1 MKRQTLALLAGV
13 VVVGGLAVGAFAF
26 TSLGGGGPSAA
37 DQVPSDVDM
46 VVTVDGDVMTDQVTR
61 EIMNA
66 SYEGTP
72 QFGDAPASPE
82 EAFSEFEAETDLDP
96 EGFEEGVMF
105 ASVPEGSLVSATQE
119 EYSGFVFH
127 ANWDTDAVVEMLRED
142 ASVELEETT
151 YNGATVYR
159 PVEEP
164 EFGTATAFAVLG
176 DGQFVGGSEQVVEDV
191 VDVAAGDADS
201 FGGDLRTAYEDAPD
215 GLVQYA
221 VRVPTEQIP
230 QEGGGVGPDVS
241 EFRGVNV
248 IAGSYYTTAN
258 SAGVETR
265 LIADSGDDAQD
276 VQDVVDGGISL
287 LTGFTQD
294 EDVKSHLREIDVERN
309 GATVVVSY
317 EQSVDSLRE
326 LIEYLNSQGTGA
338 VGA

>member
-1 MKRQTLALLAGV
+1 MQRQTLALLAGV
-13 VVVGGLAVGAFAF
+13 VVVGGLAVGAFAL
-26 TSLGGGGPSAA
+26 TSLGGGPSAA

-46 VVTVDGDVMTDQVTR
+46 VVKVDGDVTTDQVTR
-61 EIMNA
+61 ELLNA
-66 SYEGTP
+66 SYQGTAVAVGAP
-72 QFGDAPASPE
+72 LDADDAL
-82 EAFSEFEAETDLDP
+82 SEFENETGLDP
-96 EGFEEGVMF
+96 EGFEEGVVFGSM
-105 ASVPEGSLVSATQE
+105 PDLSLVSTTQE

-127 ANWDTDAVVEMLRED
+127 ANWDTDAVVELIRED

-164 EFGTATAFAVLG
+164 EFGTASTFAVLG

-191 VDVAAGDADS
+191 VDVANGDADA
-201 FGGDLRTAYEDAPD
+201 FGGDLRSAYEDAPD
-215 GLVQYA
+215 GLLQYA
-221 VRVPTEQIP
+221 VRVPTEQLP
-230 QEGGGVGPDVS
+230 QQGGGAGPDVS

-248 IAGSYYTTAN
+248 IAGSYYTTGN

-265 LIADSGDDAQD
+265 LIADSEADAQD

-287 LTGFTQD
+287 LTGFAQD
-294 EDVKSHLREIDVERN
+294 EEAQSHLREIEVQRN

-317 EQSVDSLRE
+317 EQSVDSLRD
-326 LIEYLNSQGTGA
+326 LIEYYQNQGTGA